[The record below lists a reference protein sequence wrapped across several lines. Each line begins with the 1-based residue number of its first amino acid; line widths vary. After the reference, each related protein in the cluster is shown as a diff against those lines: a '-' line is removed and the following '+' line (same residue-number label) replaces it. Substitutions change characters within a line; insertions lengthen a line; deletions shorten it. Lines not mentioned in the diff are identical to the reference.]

1 MLPQVSEAKKRK
13 FIRFSK
19 KRLCSAMGSFASFN
33 YYRAFLAFFAI
44 VCYSNCGKLL
54 VLGGYP
60 YSSDDLS
67 ARQAQILDKLRGDM
81 TLLMNEEIVPNE
93 LKEPSFGEMF
103 LRNLEVRKRARS
115 FLSLILDR
123 LTVIMLKASAVT
135 FSRGSCSQPQCTR
148 SPKLPLT

>member
-19 KRLCSAMGSFASFN
+19 KQLCSAMRSFASFN

-103 LRNLEVRKRARS
+103 LRNLEVRKRAGS
-115 FLSLILDR
+115 F
-123 LTVIMLKASAVT
+123 
-135 FSRGSCSQPQCTR
+135 
-148 SPKLPLT
+148 